1 MSKKVVIIEYE
12 DYKAIN
18 VLLHDARI
26 NLEKTEDSYFK
37 LKVQRKIEEVET
49 ILNNPDWLLWIY
61 SKNLKPLK

>member
-26 NLEKTEDSYFK
+26 NLEKTEDYYFK

-49 ILNNPDWLLWIY
+49 ILNNPD
-61 SKNLKPLK
+61 